1 MSVRRRSSRPGPAR
15 SGERRRGDGRAR
27 CENPP
32 PVLTDYHVHLRP
44 DDIDETP
51 AERYLTAGNADRYR
65 TVASERGIEE
75 LGVAEHVYRFTQ
87 ALDVWQ
93 HELWR
98 HSARDDLDAYCA
110 FVREETDLRLGIEAD
125 FIPGREDRMAELLAA
140 REFDYVVGSIHFVGD
155 GALDYDRYDIWSA
168 TGSPEKVWRTY
179 FDWLAQAAVSGMF
192 DILAHPDLV
201 KYWGD
206 QRPRPDRDLRYFYEI
221 AMEGIAESGIAV
233 ELSTA
238 GLRKPV
244 GELYPARAF
253 LEMVVDAGNPIALSS
268 DAHTPDDL
276 GRDYEQALELLDD
289 LGVRELAVFERRD
302 RRLEAIG

>member
-1 MSVRRRSSRPGPAR
+1 
-15 SGERRRGDGRAR
+15 
-27 CENPP
+27 
-32 PVLTDYHVHLRP
+32 VLTDYHVHLRP
-44 DDIDETP
+44 DDIDATP
-51 AERYLTAGNADRYR
+51 AERYLTAENAERYR
-65 TVASERGIEE
+65 VVASERGIEE

-140 REFDYVVGSIHFVGD
+140 REFDYIVGSIHFVGD
-155 GALDYDRYDIWSA
+155 GALDYDRYDIWAA
-168 TGSPEKVWRTY
+168 TSSPERVWRTY
-179 FDWLAQAAVSGMF
+179 FEWLAQAAMSGMF

-201 KYWGD
+201 KYWGRE
-206 QRPRPDRDLRYFYEI
+206 RPRPERDLRYFYEV

-289 LGVRELAVFERRD
+289 LGVRELAVFEGRE
-302 RRLEAIG
+302 RRLEPIG

>member
-1 MSVRRRSSRPGPAR
+1 VQ
-15 SGERRRGDGRAR
+15 

-51 AERYLTAGNADRYR
+51 AERYLTAANAERYR

-75 LGVAEHVYRFTQ
+75 LGVAEHVYRFRQ

-98 HSARDDLDAYCA
+98 HSARDDLDAYCD
-110 FVREETDLRLGIEAD
+110 FVREQTDLRLGIEAD
-125 FIPGREDRMAELLAA
+125 YIPGREDRMAELLGA
-140 REFDYVVGSIHFVGD
+140 REFDYVVGSIHFIGD
-155 GALDYDRYDIWSA
+155 GALDYDVYDVWAGASSA
-168 TGSPEKVWRTY
+168 DKVWRTY
-179 FDWLAQAAVSGMF
+179 FEWLAQAAMSGMF

-201 KYWGD
+201 KYWGA
-206 QRPRPDRDLRYFYEI
+206 QRPRPERDLRYFYEV

-233 ELSTA
+233 EVSTA

-244 GELYPARAF
+244 AELYPARAF
-253 LEMVVDAGNPIALSS
+253 LEMVLDAGNPIALSS

-276 GRDYEQALELLDD
+276 GRDYEQALALLDD
-289 LGVRELAVFERRD
+289 LGVRELAVFEGRE
-302 RRLEAIG
+302 RRLEPIG

>member
-1 MSVRRRSSRPGPAR
+1 
-15 SGERRRGDGRAR
+15 
-27 CENPP
+27 
-32 PVLTDYHVHLRP
+32 VLTDYHVHLRP
-44 DDIDETP
+44 DDIDATP
-51 AERYLTAGNADRYR
+51 AERYLTAENAERYR
-65 TVASERGIEE
+65 VVASERGIEE

-140 REFDYVVGSIHFVGD
+140 RDFDYIVGSIHFVGD
-155 GALDYDRYDIWSA
+155 GALDYDRYDIWAAGS
-168 TGSPEKVWRTY
+168 SPERVWRTY
-179 FDWLAQAAVSGMF
+179 FEWLAQAATSGMF

-201 KYWGD
+201 KYWGRE
-206 QRPRPDRDLRYFYEI
+206 RPQPDRDLRYFYEV

-233 ELSTA
+233 EVSTA

-289 LGVRELAVFERRD
+289 LGVRELAVFEGRE
-302 RRLEAIG
+302 RRLEPIG